1 MDYKMFWLGILAFIS
16 SFITIPSFAQSIPQ
30 DKISFFCQQLEDPK
44 NGEIVP
50 VTLAYVPQRRE
61 NVPIIYWTS
70 GDFETSGWT
79 DIKRCETVSQKFQS
93 FYDKSLLDYLI
104 PGEIDGAQ
112 VICAADKDNGEK
124 CNQDNL
130 FLTLKP
136 GKSGTEM
143 LQELKYITE
152 NKTNSNGSIYLSS
165 PGKNS
170 QDSPSS
176 DQQVYLSVD
185 KFLMEA
191 PAVKNSHGF

>member
-1 MDYKMFWLGILAFIS
+1 MDHKMFWVGILAFTS

-79 DIKRCETVSQKFQS
+79 NEARCEIVSQKFQT
-93 FYDKSLLDYLI
+93 FYDGSLLDYLI
-104 PGEIDGAQ
+104 PGEIDGYQ
-112 VICAADKDNGEK
+112 VICAADQDNGEK
-124 CNQDNL
+124 CNQENL
-130 FLTLKP
+130 LLTLKP

-152 NKTNSNGSIYLSS
+152 NKTNSSGSIYLSS
-165 PGKNS
+165 GKNS
-170 QDSPSS
+170 EDSPSS
-176 DQQVYLSVD
+176 DQQVYLSMD

-191 PAVKNSHGF
+191 PAVKNSNRF